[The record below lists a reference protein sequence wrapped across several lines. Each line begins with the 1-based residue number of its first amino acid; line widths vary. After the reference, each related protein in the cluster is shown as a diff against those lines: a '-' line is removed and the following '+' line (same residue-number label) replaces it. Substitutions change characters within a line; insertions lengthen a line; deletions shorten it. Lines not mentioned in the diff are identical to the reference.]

1 METFLKIENIKLWA
15 RVGVLDE
22 ERKLGQQFSLDIFL
36 WTDFENCT
44 SNDDIKKTVD
54 YSKLVEILKDQSKK
68 INCFT
73 IEKYSNV
80 ILEIIF
86 ADTPVLNQST
96 AAKIQIKKIDRNP
109 FLSNY
114 ESKENSNALLNA
126 IKAPETS
133 LSLKLFG
140 VTSSED
146 KNFAIIGLSKSDQKE
161 YQTGDRILD
170 NVFLESIHKDYVTI
184 NRSGVA
190 ESLSFNKPNL
200 ISGIETEI
208 LKNPANKNDNIISAE
223 WLSNQNILEAIS
235 FVPIFSNGTLSGLE
249 VNPGENKDFLVN
261 LDLMPGDVLVSI
273 NGALVSDLNEN
284 YLSNLETF
292 FSEARDLNLSILR
305 DNNPISIGIKVN

>member
-1 METFLKIENIKLWA
+1 M
-15 RVGVLDE
+15 
-22 ERKLGQQFSLDIFL
+22 
-36 WTDFENCT
+36 
-44 SNDDIKKTVD
+44 
-54 YSKLVEILKDQSKK
+54 
-68 INCFT
+68 
-73 IEKYSNV
+73 
-80 ILEIIF
+80 
-86 ADTPVLNQST
+86 P
-96 AAKIQIKKIDRNP
+96 
-109 FLSNY
+109 NY
-114 ESKENSNALLNA
+114 EFQGNSNAFLNA

-146 KNFAIIGLSKSDQKE
+146 KNFAIIGLNKSDQKE

-208 LKNPANKNDNIISAE
+208 LKNPANKNDNVISAE
-223 WLSNQNILEAIS
+223 WLSNQNILDAIS

-249 VNPGENKDFLVN
+249 VNPGENKDFFVN

-292 FSEARDLNLSILR
+292 FSEPRDLNLSILR

>member
-1 METFLKIENIKLWA
+1 MNIDFFNFYKKSIDFFADKIKTIAIAIIVLIFSFET
-15 RVGVLDE
+15 
-22 ERKLGQQFSLDIFL
+22 
-36 WTDFENCT
+36 
-44 SNDDIKKTVD
+44 
-54 YSKLVEILKDQSKK
+54 
-68 INCFT
+68 
-73 IEKYSNV
+73 SNV

-86 ADTPVLNQST
+86 ADKPVLNQST
-96 AAKIQIKKIDRNP
+96 AAKIQIKKINRNP
-109 FLSNY
+109 FLPNY
-114 ESKENSNALLNA
+114 EFQGNSNVFLNT

-146 KNFAIIGLSKSDQKE
+146 KNFAIIGLNKSDQKE

-223 WLSNQNILEAIS
+223 WLSNQNILDAIS

-249 VNPGENKDFLVN
+249 VNPGENKDFFVN

-292 FSEARDLNLSILR
+292 FSEPRDLNLSILR

>member
-1 METFLKIENIKLWA
+1 MNIDFFNFYKKSIDFFADKIKTIAITIVVLIFSFET
-15 RVGVLDE
+15 
-22 ERKLGQQFSLDIFL
+22 
-36 WTDFENCT
+36 
-44 SNDDIKKTVD
+44 
-54 YSKLVEILKDQSKK
+54 
-68 INCFT
+68 
-73 IEKYSNV
+73 SNV
-80 ILEIIF
+80 ILEIVF
-86 ADTPVLNQST
+86 ADKPVLNQST
-96 AAKIQIKKIDRNP
+96 AAKIQLKKIDRNP
-109 FLSNY
+109 FLPNY
-114 ESKENSNALLNA
+114 ESQGNSNAFLNA

-146 KNFAIIGLSKSDQKE
+146 KNFAIIGLNKSDQKE

-208 LKNPANKNDNIISAE
+208 LKIPANKNDNVISAE
-223 WLSNQNILEAIS
+223 WLSNQNILDAIS

-249 VNPGENKDFLVN
+249 VNPGENKDFFVN

-292 FSEARDLNLSILR
+292 FSEPRDLNLSILR

>member
-1 METFLKIENIKLWA
+1 MNIDFFNFYKKSIDFFADKIKTIA
-15 RVGVLDE
+15 IAIVVLI
-22 ERKLGQQFSLDIFL
+22 FSLE
-36 WTDFENCT
+36 T
-44 SNDDIKKTVD
+44 
-54 YSKLVEILKDQSKK
+54 
-68 INCFT
+68 
-73 IEKYSNV
+73 SNV

-86 ADTPVLNQST
+86 ADKPVLNQST
-96 AAKIQIKKIDRNP
+96 AAKIQIKKINRNP
-109 FLSNY
+109 FLPNY
-114 ESKENSNALLNA
+114 EFQRNSNAFLNA

-146 KNFAIIGLSKSDQKE
+146 KNFAIIGLNKSDQKE

-223 WLSNQNILEAIS
+223 WLSNQNILDAIS

-249 VNPGENKDFLVN
+249 VNPGENKDFFVN

-292 FSEARDLNLSILR
+292 FSEPRDLNLSILR

>member
-1 METFLKIENIKLWA
+1 MNIDFFNFYKKSIDFFADKIKAIAIAIVVLIFSFET
-15 RVGVLDE
+15 
-22 ERKLGQQFSLDIFL
+22 
-36 WTDFENCT
+36 
-44 SNDDIKKTVD
+44 
-54 YSKLVEILKDQSKK
+54 
-68 INCFT
+68 
-73 IEKYSNV
+73 SNV
-80 ILEIIF
+80 ILEIVF
-86 ADTPVLNQST
+86 ADKPVLNQST
-96 AAKIQIKKIDRNP
+96 AAKIQLKKIDRNP
-109 FLSNY
+109 FLPNY
-114 ESKENSNALLNA
+114 ESQGNSNAFLNA

-146 KNFAIIGLSKSDQKE
+146 KNFAIIGLNKSDQKE
-161 YQTGDRILD
+161 YQTGDQVLD

-190 ESLSFNKPNL
+190 ESLSFDKPNL

-208 LKNPANKNDNIISAE
+208 LKIPANKKDNVISAE
-223 WLSNQNILEAIS
+223 WLSNQNILDAIS

-249 VNPGENKDFLVN
+249 VNPGENKDFFVN

-292 FSEARDLNLSILR
+292 FSEPRDLNLSILR

>member
-1 METFLKIENIKLWA
+1 MNVDFFNFYKKSIDFFADKIKAIAIAIVVLIFSFET
-15 RVGVLDE
+15 
-22 ERKLGQQFSLDIFL
+22 
-36 WTDFENCT
+36 
-44 SNDDIKKTVD
+44 
-54 YSKLVEILKDQSKK
+54 
-68 INCFT
+68 
-73 IEKYSNV
+73 SNV
-80 ILEIIF
+80 ILEIVF
-86 ADTPVLNQST
+86 ADKPVLNQST
-96 AAKIQIKKIDRNP
+96 AAKIKLKKIDRNP
-109 FLSNY
+109 FLPNY
-114 ESKENSNALLNA
+114 ESQGNSNAFLNA

-146 KNFAIIGLSKSDQKE
+146 KNFAIIGLNKSDQKE

-208 LKNPANKNDNIISAE
+208 LKIPANKNDNVISAE
-223 WLSNQNILEAIS
+223 WLSNQNILDAIS

-249 VNPGENKDFLVN
+249 VNPGENKDFFVN

-292 FSEARDLNLSILR
+292 FSEPRDLNLSILR

>member
-1 METFLKIENIKLWA
+1 MNIDFFNFYKKSIDFFADKIKTIAITIVVLIFSFET
-15 RVGVLDE
+15 
-22 ERKLGQQFSLDIFL
+22 
-36 WTDFENCT
+36 
-44 SNDDIKKTVD
+44 
-54 YSKLVEILKDQSKK
+54 
-68 INCFT
+68 
-73 IEKYSNV
+73 SNV
-80 ILEIIF
+80 ILEIVF
-86 ADTPVLNQST
+86 ADKPVLNQST
-96 AAKIQIKKIDRNP
+96 AAKIQLKKIDRNP
-109 FLSNY
+109 FLPNY
-114 ESKENSNALLNA
+114 ESQGNSNAFLNA

-146 KNFAIIGLSKSDQKE
+146 KNFAIIGLNKSDQKE

-208 LKNPANKNDNIISAE
+208 LKIPANKNDNVISAK
-223 WLSNQNILEAIS
+223 WLSNQNILDAIS

-249 VNPGENKDFLVN
+249 VNPGENKDFFVN

-292 FSEARDLNLSILR
+292 FSEPRDLNLSILR

>member
-1 METFLKIENIKLWA
+1 MNIDFFNFYKKSIDFFADKIKAIAIAIVVLIFSFET
-15 RVGVLDE
+15 
-22 ERKLGQQFSLDIFL
+22 
-36 WTDFENCT
+36 
-44 SNDDIKKTVD
+44 
-54 YSKLVEILKDQSKK
+54 
-68 INCFT
+68 
-73 IEKYSNV
+73 SNV
-80 ILEIIF
+80 ILEIVF
-86 ADTPVLNQST
+86 ADKPVLNQST
-96 AAKIQIKKIDRNP
+96 ASKIQLKKIDRNP
-109 FLSNY
+109 FLPNY
-114 ESKENSNALLNA
+114 ESQGNSNAFLNA

-146 KNFAIIGLSKSDQKE
+146 KNFAIIGLNKSDQKE

-170 NVFLESIHKDYVTI
+170 NVFLESINKDYLTI
-184 NRSGVA
+184 NRYCVS

-223 WLSNQNILEAIS
+223 WLSNQNILDAIS

-249 VNPGENKDFLVN
+249 VNPGENKDFFVN

-292 FSEARDLNLSILR
+292 FSEPRDLNLSILR

>member
-1 METFLKIENIKLWA
+1 MNIDFFNFYKKSIDFFADKIKTIAIAIVVLIFSFET
-15 RVGVLDE
+15 
-22 ERKLGQQFSLDIFL
+22 
-36 WTDFENCT
+36 
-44 SNDDIKKTVD
+44 
-54 YSKLVEILKDQSKK
+54 
-68 INCFT
+68 
-73 IEKYSNV
+73 SNV

-86 ADTPVLNQST
+86 ADKPVLNQST
-96 AAKIQIKKIDRNP
+96 AAKIQIKKINRNP
-109 FLSNY
+109 FLPNY
-114 ESKENSNALLNA
+114 EFQGNSNAFLNA

-146 KNFAIIGLSKSDQKE
+146 KNFAIIGLNKSDQKE

-223 WLSNQNILEAIS
+223 WLSNQNIHDAIS
-235 FVPIFSNGTLSGLE
+235 YVPIFSNGTLSGLE
-249 VNPGENKDFLVN
+249 VNTGENKDFFVN

-273 NGALVSDLNEN
+273 NGALVYDLNEN

-292 FSEARDLNLSILR
+292 FSEPRDLNLSILR

>member
-1 METFLKIENIKLWA
+1 MNIDFFNFYKKSIDFFADKIKTIAIAIVVLIFSFET
-15 RVGVLDE
+15 
-22 ERKLGQQFSLDIFL
+22 
-36 WTDFENCT
+36 
-44 SNDDIKKTVD
+44 
-54 YSKLVEILKDQSKK
+54 
-68 INCFT
+68 
-73 IEKYSNV
+73 SNV
-80 ILEIIF
+80 ILEIVF
-86 ADTPVLNQST
+86 ADKPVLNQST
-96 AAKIQIKKIDRNP
+96 AAKIQLKKIDRNP
-109 FLSNY
+109 FLPNY
-114 ESKENSNALLNA
+114 ESQGNSNAFLNA

-146 KNFAIIGLSKSDQKE
+146 KNFAIIGLNKSDQKE
-161 YQTGDRILD
+161 YQTGDQVLD

-208 LKNPANKNDNIISAE
+208 LKIPANKNDNVISAE
-223 WLSNQNILEAIS
+223 WLSNQNILDAIS

-249 VNPGENKDFLVN
+249 VNPGENKDFFVN

-292 FSEARDLNLSILR
+292 FSEPRDLNLSILR

>member
-1 METFLKIENIKLWA
+1 MNIDFFNFYKKSIDFFADKIKTIAIAIVVLIFSFET
-15 RVGVLDE
+15 
-22 ERKLGQQFSLDIFL
+22 
-36 WTDFENCT
+36 
-44 SNDDIKKTVD
+44 
-54 YSKLVEILKDQSKK
+54 
-68 INCFT
+68 
-73 IEKYSNV
+73 SNV

-86 ADTPVLNQST
+86 ADKPVLNQST
-96 AAKIQIKKIDRNP
+96 AAKIQIKKINRNP
-109 FLSNY
+109 FLPNY
-114 ESKENSNALLNA
+114 EFQGNSNAFLNA

-146 KNFAIIGLSKSDQKE
+146 KNFAIIGLNKSDQKE

-190 ESLSFNKPNL
+190 ESLSFTKPNL

-223 WLSNQNILEAIS
+223 WLSNQNILDAIS

-249 VNPGENKDFLVN
+249 VNPGENKDFFVN

-292 FSEARDLNLSILR
+292 FSEPRDLNLSILR

>member
-1 METFLKIENIKLWA
+1 MNIDFFNFYKKSIDFFADKIKTIAIAIVVLIFSFET
-15 RVGVLDE
+15 
-22 ERKLGQQFSLDIFL
+22 
-36 WTDFENCT
+36 
-44 SNDDIKKTVD
+44 
-54 YSKLVEILKDQSKK
+54 
-68 INCFT
+68 
-73 IEKYSNV
+73 SNV
-80 ILEIIF
+80 ILEIVF
-86 ADTPVLNQST
+86 ADKPVLNQST
-96 AAKIQIKKIDRNP
+96 AAKIQLKKMDRNP
-109 FLSNY
+109 FLPNY
-114 ESKENSNALLNA
+114 ESQGNSNAFLNA

-146 KNFAIIGLSKSDQKE
+146 KNFAIIGLNKSDQKE
-161 YQTGDRILD
+161 YQTGDQVLD

-208 LKNPANKNDNIISAE
+208 LKIPANKNDNVISAE
-223 WLSNQNILEAIS
+223 WLSNQNILDAIS

-249 VNPGENKDFLVN
+249 VNPGENKDFFVN

-292 FSEARDLNLSILR
+292 FSEPRDLNLSILR

>member
-1 METFLKIENIKLWA
+1 MNIDFFNFYKKSIDFFADKIKTIAIAIVVLIFSFET
-15 RVGVLDE
+15 
-22 ERKLGQQFSLDIFL
+22 
-36 WTDFENCT
+36 
-44 SNDDIKKTVD
+44 
-54 YSKLVEILKDQSKK
+54 
-68 INCFT
+68 
-73 IEKYSNV
+73 SNV
-80 ILEIIF
+80 ILEIVF
-86 ADTPVLNQST
+86 ADKPVLNQST
-96 AAKIQIKKIDRNP
+96 AAKIQLKKIDRNP
-109 FLSNY
+109 FLPNY
-114 ESKENSNALLNA
+114 ESQGNSNAFLNA

-146 KNFAIIGLSKSDQKE
+146 KNFAIIGLNKSDQKE
-161 YQTGDRILD
+161 YQTGDQVLD

-208 LKNPANKNDNIISAE
+208 LKIPANKNDNVISAE
-223 WLSNQNILEAIS
+223 WLSNQNILDAIS

-249 VNPGENKDFLVN
+249 VNPGENKDFFVN

-292 FSEARDLNLSILR
+292 FSEPRDLNLSILR
-305 DNNPISIGIKVN
+305 NNNPISIGIKVN

>member
-1 METFLKIENIKLWA
+1 MNIDFFNFYKKSIDFFADKIKTIAIAIVVLIFSFET
-15 RVGVLDE
+15 
-22 ERKLGQQFSLDIFL
+22 
-36 WTDFENCT
+36 
-44 SNDDIKKTVD
+44 
-54 YSKLVEILKDQSKK
+54 
-68 INCFT
+68 
-73 IEKYSNV
+73 SNV

-86 ADTPVLNQST
+86 ADKPVLNQST
-96 AAKIQIKKIDRNP
+96 AAKIQIKKINRNP
-109 FLSNY
+109 FMPNY
-114 ESKENSNALLNA
+114 EFQGNSNTFLNA

-140 VTSSED
+140 VTSSEV
-146 KNFAIIGLSKSDQKE
+146 KNFAIIGLNKSDQKE

-208 LKNPANKNDNIISAE
+208 LKNPANKNDNVISAE
-223 WLSNQNILEAIS
+223 WLSNQNILDAIS

-249 VNPGENKDFLVN
+249 VNPGENKDFFVN

-292 FSEARDLNLSILR
+292 FSEPRDLNLSILR

>member
-1 METFLKIENIKLWA
+1 MLKKIIEIENLFVVIS
-15 RVGVLDE
+15 E
-22 ERKLGQQFSLDIFL
+22 EIFL
-36 WTDFENCT
+36 NL
-44 SNDDIKKTVD
+44 IV
-54 YSKLVEILKDQSKK
+54 
-68 INCFT
+68 
-73 IEKYSNV
+73 
-80 ILEIIF
+80 
-86 ADTPVLNQST
+86 
-96 AAKIQIKKIDRNP
+96 
-109 FLSNY
+109 
-114 ESKENSNALLNA
+114 LLN
-126 IKAPETS
+126 
-133 LSLKLFG
+133 
-140 VTSSED
+140 
-146 KNFAIIGLSKSDQKE
+146 KNFAIIGLNKSDQKE

-223 WLSNQNILEAIS
+223 WLSNQNILDAIS

-249 VNPGENKDFLVN
+249 VNPGENKDFFVN

-292 FSEARDLNLSILR
+292 FSEPRDLNLSILR

>member
-1 METFLKIENIKLWA
+1 MNINFFNIYDKIA
-15 RVGVLDE
+15 
-22 ERKLGQQFSLDIFL
+22 
-36 WTDFENCT
+36 DF
-44 SNDDIKKTVD
+44 V
-54 YSKLVEILKDQSKK
+54 SKK
-68 INCFT
+68 AKT
-73 IEKYSNV
+73 IVIAIVALIFSFETSNV
-80 ILEIIF
+80 ILEIVF
-86 ADTPVLNQST
+86 SDKPVLNLSPV
-96 AAKIQIKKIDRNP
+96 AKIQIKKIDRNP
-109 FLSNY
+109 FLPNY
-114 ESKENSNALLNA
+114 ESQGNSNAFLNDL
-126 IKAPETS
+126 KAPETS

-161 YQTGDRILD
+161 YQPGDGILD

-184 NRSGVA
+184 NRSGVT

-208 LKNPANKNDNIISAE
+208 TKDPLNENDNIISAE
-223 WLSNQNILEAIS
+223 WLSNQNILDAIS
-235 FVPIFSNGTLSGLE
+235 FVPIFSNGALSGLE
-249 VNPGENKDFLVN
+249 VNPGENKEFFVN

-292 FSEARDLNLSILR
+292 FKEPKDLNLSILR

>member
-1 METFLKIENIKLWA
+1 MNIDFFNFYKKSIDFFADKIKAIAIAIVVLIFSFET
-15 RVGVLDE
+15 
-22 ERKLGQQFSLDIFL
+22 
-36 WTDFENCT
+36 
-44 SNDDIKKTVD
+44 
-54 YSKLVEILKDQSKK
+54 
-68 INCFT
+68 
-73 IEKYSNV
+73 SNV
-80 ILEIIF
+80 ILEIVF
-86 ADTPVLNQST
+86 ADKHVLNQST
-96 AAKIQIKKIDRNP
+96 AAKIQLKKIDRNP
-109 FLSNY
+109 FLPNY
-114 ESKENSNALLNA
+114 ESQGNSNAFLNA

-146 KNFAIIGLSKSDQKE
+146 KNFAIIGLNKSDQKE
-161 YQTGDRILD
+161 YQTGDQVLD

-208 LKNPANKNDNIISAE
+208 LNNPANKNDNVISAE
-223 WLSNQNILEAIS
+223 WLSNQNILDAIS

-249 VNPGENKDFLVN
+249 VNPGENKDFFVN

-292 FSEARDLNLSILR
+292 FSEPRDLNLSILR
-305 DNNPISIGIKVN
+305 NNNPISIGIKVN

>member
-1 METFLKIENIKLWA
+1 MNIDFFNFYKKSIDFFADKIKTIAITIVVLIFSFET
-15 RVGVLDE
+15 
-22 ERKLGQQFSLDIFL
+22 
-36 WTDFENCT
+36 
-44 SNDDIKKTVD
+44 
-54 YSKLVEILKDQSKK
+54 
-68 INCFT
+68 
-73 IEKYSNV
+73 SNV

-86 ADTPVLNQST
+86 ADKPVLNQST
-96 AAKIQIKKIDRNP
+96 AAKIQIKKINRNP
-109 FLSNY
+109 FLPNY
-114 ESKENSNALLNA
+114 EFQGNSNTFLNA

-146 KNFAIIGLSKSDQKE
+146 KNFAIIGLNKSDQKE

-208 LKNPANKNDNIISAE
+208 LNNPANKNDNVISAE
-223 WLSNQNILEAIS
+223 WLSNQNILDAIS

-249 VNPGENKDFLVN
+249 VNPGENKDFFVN

-292 FSEARDLNLSILR
+292 FSEPRDLNLSILR

>member
-1 METFLKIENIKLWA
+1 MNIDFFNFYKKSIDFFDDKIKTIAIAIVVLIFSFET
-15 RVGVLDE
+15 
-22 ERKLGQQFSLDIFL
+22 
-36 WTDFENCT
+36 
-44 SNDDIKKTVD
+44 
-54 YSKLVEILKDQSKK
+54 
-68 INCFT
+68 
-73 IEKYSNV
+73 SNV

-86 ADTPVLNQST
+86 ADKPVLNQST
-96 AAKIQIKKIDRNP
+96 AAKIQIKKINRNP
-109 FLSNY
+109 FLPNY
-114 ESKENSNALLNA
+114 EFQGNSNAFLNA

-146 KNFAIIGLSKSDQKE
+146 KNFAIIGLNKSDQKE

-208 LKNPANKNDNIISAE
+208 LKNPVNKNDNVISAE
-223 WLSNQNILEAIS
+223 WLSNQNILDAIS

-249 VNPGENKDFLVN
+249 VNPGENKDFFVN

-292 FSEARDLNLSILR
+292 FSEPRDLNLSILR

>member
-1 METFLKIENIKLWA
+1 MCI
-15 RVGVLDE
+15 R
-22 ERKLGQQFSLDIFL
+22 
-36 WTDFENCT
+36 
-44 SNDDIKKTVD
+44 
-54 YSKLVEILKDQSKK
+54 
-68 INCFT
+68 
-73 IEKYSNV
+73 
-80 ILEIIF
+80 
-86 ADTPVLNQST
+86 
-96 AAKIQIKKIDRNP
+96 DR
-109 FLSNY
+109 
-114 ESKENSNALLNA
+114 
-126 IKAPETS
+126 ETS

-146 KNFAIIGLSKSDQKE
+146 KNFAIIGLNKSDQKE
-161 YQTGDRILD
+161 YQTGDQVLD

-208 LKNPANKNDNIISAE
+208 LKIPANKNDNVISAE
-223 WLSNQNILEAIS
+223 WLSNQNILDAIS

-249 VNPGENKDFLVN
+249 VNPGGNKDFFVN

-292 FSEARDLNLSILR
+292 FSEPRDLNLSILR

>member
-1 METFLKIENIKLWA
+1 MNIDFFNFYKKSIDFFADKIKTIAIAIVVLIFSFET
-15 RVGVLDE
+15 
-22 ERKLGQQFSLDIFL
+22 
-36 WTDFENCT
+36 
-44 SNDDIKKTVD
+44 
-54 YSKLVEILKDQSKK
+54 
-68 INCFT
+68 
-73 IEKYSNV
+73 SNV

-86 ADTPVLNQST
+86 ADKPVLNQST
-96 AAKIQIKKIDRNP
+96 AAKIQIKKINRNP
-109 FLSNY
+109 FLPNY
-114 ESKENSNALLNA
+114 EFQGNSNAFLNA

-146 KNFAIIGLSKSDQKE
+146 KNFAIIGLNKSDQKE

-190 ESLSFNKPNL
+190 ESLSFSKPNL

-208 LKNPANKNDNIISAE
+208 LKNPANKNDNVISAE
-223 WLSNQNILEAIS
+223 WLSNQNILDAIS

-249 VNPGENKDFLVN
+249 VNPGENKDFFVN

-292 FSEARDLNLSILR
+292 FSEPRDLNLSILR

>member
-1 METFLKIENIKLWA
+1 MNIDFFNFYKKSIDFFADKIKTIAIAIVVLIFSFET
-15 RVGVLDE
+15 
-22 ERKLGQQFSLDIFL
+22 
-36 WTDFENCT
+36 
-44 SNDDIKKTVD
+44 
-54 YSKLVEILKDQSKK
+54 
-68 INCFT
+68 
-73 IEKYSNV
+73 SNV

-86 ADTPVLNQST
+86 ADKPVLNQST
-96 AAKIQIKKIDRNP
+96 AAKIQIKKINRNP
-109 FLSNY
+109 FLPNY
-114 ESKENSNALLNA
+114 EFQGNSNVFLNA

-146 KNFAIIGLSKSDQKE
+146 KNFAIIGLNKSDQKE

-223 WLSNQNILEAIS
+223 WLSNQNILDAIS

-249 VNPGENKDFLVN
+249 VNPGENKDFFVN

-292 FSEARDLNLSILR
+292 FSEPRDLNLSILR

>member
-1 METFLKIENIKLWA
+1 MNIDFFNFYKKSIDFFADKIKTIAIAIVVLIFSFET
-15 RVGVLDE
+15 
-22 ERKLGQQFSLDIFL
+22 
-36 WTDFENCT
+36 
-44 SNDDIKKTVD
+44 
-54 YSKLVEILKDQSKK
+54 
-68 INCFT
+68 
-73 IEKYSNV
+73 SNV

-86 ADTPVLNQST
+86 ADKPVLNHST
-96 AAKIQIKKIDRNP
+96 AAKIQIKKINRNP
-109 FLSNY
+109 FLPNY
-114 ESKENSNALLNA
+114 EFQGNSNAFLNA

-146 KNFAIIGLSKSDQKE
+146 KNFAIIGLNKSDQKE

-223 WLSNQNILEAIS
+223 WLSNQNILDAIS

-249 VNPGENKDFLVN
+249 VNPGENKDFFVN

-292 FSEARDLNLSILR
+292 FSEPRDLNLSILR